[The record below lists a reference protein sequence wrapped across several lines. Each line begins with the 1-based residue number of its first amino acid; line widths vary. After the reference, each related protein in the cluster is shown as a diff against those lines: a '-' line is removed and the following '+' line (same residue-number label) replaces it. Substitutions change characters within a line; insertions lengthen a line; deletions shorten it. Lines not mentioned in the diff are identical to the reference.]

1 MAIAVQQG
9 FKARWQVIRDL
20 GGDPRQVDA
29 LLEADPLDVRPEEKD
44 DAMQQQKG
52 KKPGKVEDPE
62 EEVTEDKDS
71 EDEMTEKAA

>member
-29 LLEADPLDVRPEEKD
+29 LLEADPLDVRPQGQ
-44 DAMQQQKG
+44 ANGVQQQEG
-52 KKPGKVEDPE
+52 QGQAPAEEVEDQDDSDSE
-62 EEVTEDKDS
+62 EEVE
-71 EDEMTEKAA
+71 EAA